1 MATAETPPDVWAIG
15 KAYEPYVG
23 RWSRL
28 VALDFLHWVALPSG
42 LTWLDVGCGTGALSE
57 TILDKCAP
65 QSVRAVD
72 QSGGYLKYAQQHIQ
86 DRRITFEIGDAQA
99 LPLPDRSVDAAVSGL
114 VLNFIPDKACALAEM
129 KRVVRPGGRVA
140 LYVWDYAEKME
151 PIRKFWDAAVA
162 LDPQAETLDESRRF
176 PVCHPE
182 SLRELFVKAGFADIN
197 LRTID
202 VPTVFRDFAD
212 YWTPFLGGQG
222 PAPSYCMSL
231 TPEQRESLR
240 VRLHDTLPTQ
250 PDGSIPLIARA
261 FAIRAIVPRS

>member
-1 MATAETPPDVWAIG
+1 MATETPPDVWAIG
-15 KAYEPYVG
+15 NAYEPYVG
-23 RWSRL
+23 RWSRP
-28 VALDFLHWVALPSG
+28 VAREFLQWVALPYG
-42 LTWLDVGCGTGALSE
+42 LAWLDVGCGTGALSQ

-65 QSVRAVD
+65 RSVRAVD
-72 QSGGYLKYAQQHIQ
+72 PSAGYLKYAQQHLQ
-86 DRRITFEIGDAQA
+86 DWRITFQIGDAQA

-114 VLNFIPDKACALAEM
+114 VLNFIPDMGRALAEM
-129 KRVVRPGGRVA
+129 KRVVRPRGRVA

-151 PIRKFWDAAVA
+151 FIRKFWDTAVA
-162 LDPQAETLDESRRF
+162 LDSQAEALDEGRRF
-176 PVCHPE
+176 PVCRPE
-182 SLRELFVKAGFADIN
+182 ALRELFVKAGFADIN

-240 VRLHDTLPTQ
+240 ARLRGALPTQ
-250 PDGSIPLIARA
+250 ADGGIALIARA
-261 FAIRAIVPRS
+261 FAILAIVP